1 MKSNIKFLLFA
12 VSIFSAI
19 GLYSCDENAT
29 IDVPGPEVDFT
40 FNYSD
45 INAIGAPAQ
54 RSISIWQKVASDTIP
69 GEDVVS
75 FLESDSANSK
85 YAEAIVAA
93 TLKKCKLTV
102 SGGNF
107 NFNGVDSVK
116 IVYHHV
122 STPTTVFELVV
133 GAPSAT
139 ENTVI
144 NFNNIKISKDEA
156 LAMISQD
163 KVASMWVKVN
173 PMIRPNCFA
182 AGAVYNFSAES
193 WISVK
198 ASSAL
203 SGGLGL

>member
-1 MKSNIKFLLFA
+1 MKRNLRFLLIA
-12 VSIFSAI
+12 VSILSAI

-40 FNYSD
+40 FKYSD
-45 INAIGAPAQ
+45 INALGAPAQ
-54 RSISIWQKVASDTIP
+54 RGLSIWKEIASDTIP

-75 FLESDSANSK
+75 FLQSDSTNSQ
-85 YAEAIVAA
+85 YADAIVAA
-93 TLKKCKLTV
+93 TLKSCKLTV

-107 NFNGVDSVK
+107 NFVGVDSVK
-116 IVYHHV
+116 IVYKLV
-122 STPTTVFELVV
+122 GTTTVFELVV

-139 ENTVI
+139 DNTVI
-144 NFNNIKISKDEA
+144 NFNDIKITKDEA
-156 LAMISQD
+156 LDMISKD
-163 KVASMWVKVN
+163 KIASMLVMFN
-173 PMIRPNCFA
+173 PTSLPNCFA
-182 AGAVYNFSAES
+182 PGAIYNFSAKS

>member
-1 MKSNIKFLLFA
+1 MKSNFRFLLIS
-12 VSIFSAI
+12 VSILSAI

-29 IDVPGPEVDFT
+29 IDVPGPAVDFT

-45 INAIGAPAQ
+45 VNAVGAPAQ

-75 FLESDSANSK
+75 FLESDSANSQ
-85 YAEAIVAA
+85 YADAIVAA

-116 IVYHHV
+116 IVY
-122 STPTTVFELVV
+122 SIANSPNTVFDLVL

-139 ENTVI
+139 DNTII

-156 LAMISQD
+156 LDMISQD
-163 KVASMWVKVN
+163 KIASMWVKVN
-173 PMIRPNCFA
+173 LMIRPNCFA

-198 ASSAL
+198 AASAL